1 MKKIINYLLI
11 VISSLIV
18 GCGTD
23 TSELELMVL
32 EESETTT
39 SSNQSDSEE
48 FKEESSNENKEES
61 SVMNITVYICGAVS
75 KPGVYTFAE
84 GTRIGDVLDEAGGY
98 TSEAH
103 ATYMNLA
110 QLLVDG
116 EKIYVP
122 TQKEVE
128 TGELLVETHST
139 GNETGLININTA
151 TKEDLLTLSGV
162 GESKANAIIAY
173 RSDYGKYTSL
183 EEIKN
188 VSGIGDGVF
197 NTIKD
202 FITV

>member
-32 EESETTT
+32 EGSETTI

-48 FKEESSNENKEES
+48 FKEESSNEYKEES
-61 SVMNITVYICGAVS
+61 SVMDITVYICGAVN
-75 KPGVYTFAE
+75 KPGVYTFSE
-84 GTRIGDVLDEAGGY
+84 GTRIACALDEAGGY
-98 TSEAH
+98 SSDAH
-103 ATYMNLA
+103 TTYMNLA

-122 TQKEVE
+122 TQKEVDS
-128 TGELLVETHST
+128 GELLVGVHSA

-151 TKEDLLTLSGV
+151 TKEELLTLSGV
-162 GESKANAIIAY
+162 GESKANAIITY
-173 RSDYGKYTSL
+173 RNDYGKYGSM
-183 EEIKN
+183 EDIKN